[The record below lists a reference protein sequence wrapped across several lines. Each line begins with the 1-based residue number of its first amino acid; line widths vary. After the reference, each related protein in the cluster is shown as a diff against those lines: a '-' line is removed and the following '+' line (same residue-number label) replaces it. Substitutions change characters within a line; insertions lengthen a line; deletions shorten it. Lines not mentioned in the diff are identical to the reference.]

1 MHELIFSF
9 NAVWNSHFLWV
20 VWEYPII
27 TIFLET
33 EFQTG
38 YEASYFNYALCGHLP
53 KCTSEPALIL
63 LLEALHI
70 YE

>member
-1 MHELIFSF
+1 MRELIFFFS
-9 NAVWNSHFLWV
+9 AVWNAHFLWV
-20 VWEYPII
+20 VWEYLII

-38 YEASYFNYALCGHLP
+38 YEASYFHYALSGHLP
-53 KCTSEPALIL
+53 KCTSELALIL